1 MLEPRLCISKILRLL
16 IVLTLAHAIL
26 SQSAFAKK
34 EPKTYPEVGK
44 VIGVGT
50 TKSAARKGAAF
61 TRTYKIETAMK
72 IYELDCGKSP
82 IFARVGGECG
92 GEKKLHLGD
101 EIHFRTQKEWVYI
114 PITEKGTDT
123 VEQRLR
129 IISEDLKPGPRLQDD
144 TRP

>member
-1 MLEPRLCISKILRLL
+1 MIDPRLWSSKIFHLL
-16 IVLTLAHAIL
+16 VVLTLALVVL
-26 SQSAFAKK
+26 SQAGFAKN
-34 EPKTYPEVGK
+34 EPKTYPETGK
-44 VIGVGT
+44 VIGLGT
-50 TKSAARKGAAF
+50 AENPARNGAVF

-82 IFARVGGECG
+82 IFAHVGGECG

-101 EIHFRTQKEWVYI
+101 AIHFRTQKEWVYI

>member
-1 MLEPRLCISKILRLL
+1 MLHPRLWSSKIFHLL
-16 IVLTLAHAIL
+16 VVLTLALVVL
-26 SQSAFAKK
+26 SQAGFAKN
-34 EPKTYPEVGK
+34 EPKTYPETGK
-44 VIGVGT
+44 VIGLGT
-50 TKSAARKGAAF
+50 AKSPARNGAVF
-61 TRTYKIETAMK
+61 TRTYKIETDMK

-92 GEKKLHLGD
+92 GEKKLQLGD